1 MAELVSII
9 VPVLRLQRNLRD
21 RARHLF
27 RPARDLRDLVA
38 DLERNVTVPYELVV
52 VCNNP
57 HEPELVEFI
66 RSSRGIHKY
75 CVNSTNVGVPRA
87 WNMGAML
94 AEGEYLCYS
103 NDDVEVGPG
112 AVETLV
118 QVLKEN
124 DDVGEVGPKGGRWEA
139 DGSGE
144 RLGLKKIEEV
154 DEVSGFFFVLKRK
167 VFDEVGGFDVA
178 YTPALFEE
186 IDMSFRVRSLG
197 YRCFVVPHLN
207 IRHHPRYG
215 ISDNDEPISFL
226 NRTISKRELQERN
239 KKIFAEKWDQ
249 KLRKREG

>member
-1 MAELVSII
+1 
-9 VPVLRLQRNLRD
+9 
-21 RARHLF
+21 
-27 RPARDLRDLVA
+27 
-38 DLERNVTVPYELVV
+38 
-52 VCNNP
+52 
-57 HEPELVEFI
+57 
-66 RSSRGIHKY
+66 
-75 CVNSTNVGVPRA
+75 
-87 WNMGAML
+87 MGAML